1 MSIRE
6 IVKQVFATQHLNRDQ
21 ELMIQRALCE
31 PRLREEETEAL
42 NELLTAMSAGGI
54 QHWSRQA

>member
-6 IVKQVFATQHLNRDQ
+6 IVKQVFATRHLNRDQ

-31 PRLREEETEAL
+31 TRLLEEEAEAL
-42 NELLTAMSAGGI
+42 NELLTAMSTGGI